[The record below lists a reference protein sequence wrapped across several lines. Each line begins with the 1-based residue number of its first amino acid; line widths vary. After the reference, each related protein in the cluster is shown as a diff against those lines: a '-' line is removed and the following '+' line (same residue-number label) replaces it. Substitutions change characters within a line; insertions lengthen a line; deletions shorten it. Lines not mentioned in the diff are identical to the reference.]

1 MAGKPTVEVEIRGV
15 DRASPVLD
23 QVSSKIGGLGTIITG
38 LGIAGAITGVAMAVK
53 EVGMQSIQT
62 NAQLETATLQ
72 FETLLGSADAAKKH
86 IQDLYE
92 FAAKTPFETQPI
104 LNASKALLTFGGQA
118 LDTMENLKRVGD
130 AAAVTGQSIDEVAF
144 WFGRAY
150 SAIMAGKPF
159 GEAAARLQE
168 MGILTA
174 DTRARLEALREA
186 GASSA
191 EIWAALTSSFDRFNG
206 AMEKQANTMDGLIST
221 IKDNIN
227 LFLGTAL
234 MPLFAG
240 VKQVAT
246 ALAEMVQSE
255 QFTAFAERVSAALEP
270 MISKFIEE
278 AMAIGERLMPAL
290 EPLME
295 AFLELGE
302 TVGPVVVDMIL
313 SIIGVVADLLSTL
326 MPLISALLPQLG
338 ALLAVILPVVTQ
350 LLQSILQPLLPVISQ
365 LISLAMPIIS
375 AILPVIVSIL
385 QTALPILTALLNL
398 ALIPITQALKGLQI
412 ALALLQQVLVPVI
425 NLIMGGL
432 KQALDAIKGPIEA
445 VARAVDNL
453 RSKFAN
459 LKLPKWLTPGS
470 PTPLEL
476 GLRGIAVAFKDLQSL
491 PLTFPVSVSGI
502 DEGISPA
509 PRSLQVVINYQ
520 PLLSTADEL
529 EVQTRLAPVIYRA
542 IRNYQAGVV

>member
-104 LNASKALLTFGGQA
+104 LNASKTLLTFGGQA

-130 AAAVTGQSIDEVAF
+130 AAAVTGQGIDEVAF

-159 GEAAARLQE
+159 GEAAARLQQ

-174 DTRARLEALREA
+174 DTRAKLEALQEA
-186 GASSA
+186 NASSA

-221 IKDNIN
+221 IKDNID
-227 LFLGTAL
+227 LFLGAAL
-234 MPLFAG
+234 MPLFTGA
-240 VKQVAT
+240 KQVAT

-255 QFTAFAERVSAALEP
+255 QFTTFAERVSAALEP
-270 MISKFIEE
+270 MISKFIEG

-290 EPLME
+290 EPLLE

-302 TVGPVVVDMIL
+302 TVGPVVVDLIL

-445 VARAVDNL
+445 VSRAVDNL
-453 RSKFAN
+453 RAKFAN

-476 GLRGIAVAFKDLQSL
+476 GLRGIASAFKDLQSL

-502 DEGISPA
+502 DKGISPA